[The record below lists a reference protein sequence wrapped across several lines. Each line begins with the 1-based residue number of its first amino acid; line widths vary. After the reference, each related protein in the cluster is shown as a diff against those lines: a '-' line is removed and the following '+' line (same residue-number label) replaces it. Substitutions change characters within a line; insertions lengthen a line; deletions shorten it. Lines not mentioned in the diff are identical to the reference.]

1 MGRTSETKRKRK
13 ELVATYLRSNP
24 PEGYDAMS
32 KRVNASYSR
41 TGDIGVTMKE
51 IGLPFDLV
59 WEMIGFKDQ
68 FDFVEMGED

>member
-24 PEGYDAMS
+24 PEGYDAIS

-59 WEMIGFKDQ
+59 WEMVGLKDVV
-68 FDFVEMGED
+68 DCLGVEE